1 MTKTRN
7 EKMLLDY
14 ILKTVCVYDV
24 LRFHGESINSDEWE
38 ERCLKYFGSK
48 AEYSRD
54 ACLACI
60 HDWLMEDR
68 K

>member
-24 LRFHGESINSDEWE
+24 LQSYGESINSDEWE
-38 ERCLKYFGSK
+38 ERCHKYFCGKSRTG
-48 AEYSRD
+48 RD

>member
-7 EKMLLDY
+7 EKMLLEY
-14 ILKTVCVYDV
+14 ILRTVCVYDV
-24 LRFHGESINSDEWE
+24 LRFHGDSINSDEWE
-38 ERCLKYFGSK
+38 ERCHKYFESK
-48 AEYSRD
+48 SQYSKE

-60 HDWLMEDR
+60 HDWLMEDW